1 MAEFKCVPLDDLVMV
16 LLFFWCDVFVAAT
29 LVIFRQNFSAT
40 MVKCQVQ
47 EQHKRPLLILLM
59 MINKQTS

>member
-47 EQHKRPLLILLM
+47 DGNTEGLTM
-59 MINKQTS
+59 MNKQTS

>member
-16 LLFFWCDVFVAAT
+16 LLFFWCVVFVAAN

-40 MVKCQVQ
+40 MVPVAKNTATQ
-47 EQHKRPLLILLM
+47 KAFADTDDD
-59 MINKQTS
+59 KQTS

>member
-16 LLFFWCDVFVAAT
+16 LLFFWCDVFVAAN

-40 MVKCQVQ
+40 MVPVAKYNSNAKGLC
-47 EQHKRPLLILLM
+47 
-59 MINKQTS
+59 